1 MITEILLKDQTTG
14 KNILWANATEYE
26 KQEIKLE
33 QIYSIKP
40 RHEKLREH
48 QKQRTRD
55 RAEIFTPPEVCK
67 IQNELMDEAW
77 LKSLVIPWL
86 KDKENLSD
94 DSPTD
99 KAIIE
104 SDFQKI
110 AAVFFNRECATP
122 IDTIVAAW
130 CAENKELW
138 QTYIDAKFLEITC
151 GEAPYLVNRYNAVT
165 GDPVPL
171 AERIGLLDRK
181 LRVVNKETSTLKDW
195 TEYAIRAVKS
205 IYGYEFQGDNLYL
218 ARRNVFETVKDYYAE
233 KFQRKPPDDFLREVA
248 QIISWNLWQMD
259 GLSKTYSPP
268 FIDAKPEASLFDAAP
283 QGEIFCLIMDWKEN
297 KTVKF
302 KDLVKGA
309 QR

>member
-40 RHEKLREH
+40 RHEKIRELQRLRT
-48 QKQRTRD
+48 KV

-67 IQNELMDEAW
+67 IQNDLIIGDER
-77 LKSLVIPWL
+77 
-86 KDKENLSD
+86 D
-94 DSPTD
+94 
-99 KAIIE
+99 
-104 SDFQKI
+104 
-110 AAVFFNRECATP
+110 
-122 IDTIVAAW
+122 
-130 CAENKELW
+130 W
-138 QTYIDAKFLEITC
+138 QAYVDAKFLEITC

-165 GDPVPL
+165 GDPVPI
-171 AERIGLLDRK
+171 AERVGLLDRK
-181 LRVVNKETSTLKDW
+181 LRVVNKETKTVPDWMDW
-195 TEYAIRAVKS
+195 TIRAVQS
-205 IYGYEFQGDNLYL
+205 IYGYEFQGDNLFL

-233 KFQRKPPDDFLREVA
+233 KFQRKQPDDFLREVA

-302 KDLVKGA
+302 KDLVKGV